1 MHQKKASLKFI
12 ESCYQLY
19 EQKMYQIAYGILRDP
34 QLAEDAVQDAFLKLM
49 RHNIYFEDA
58 ESNDSKRYMIT
69 VIKHAAIDIYHKKQ
83 REQEMIY
90 LSDKTIE
97 PESGNRSDHKI
108 NDTELKE
115 FITHLPPRY
124 QTVIQCLV
132 LKNLSVRETARELNI
147 TEVNVRKRFERAKK
161 MLKTLVK
168 GSDLYETGS

>member
-58 ESNDSKRYMIT
+58 RSDDSKRYMIT
-69 VIKHAAIDIYHKKQ
+69 VIKHSAIDIYHKKQ
-83 REQEMIY
+83 REQEIMY
-90 LSDKTIE
+90 LSDQTVE
-97 PESGNRSDHKI
+97 LENGNETNHPID
-108 NDTELKE
+108 DTELDE
-115 FITHLPPRY
+115 YIAHLPPKY
-124 QTVIQCLV
+124 QSIVQCLAV
-132 LKNLSVRETARELNI
+132 KNLSVRETAQVLGI
-147 TEVNVRKRFERAKK
+147 TEANVRKRFERAKK

-168 GSDLYETGS
+168 AFL

>member
-19 EQKMYQIAYGILRDP
+19 EQKMYQIAYSILRDP

-97 PESGNRSDHKI
+97 AGSENISDHRI
-108 NDTELKE
+108 SDTELKE

-124 QTVIQCLV
+124 QTVVQCLI

-161 MLKTLVK
+161 MLRTLVK

>member
-58 ESNDSKRYMIT
+58 RSDDSKRYMIT
-69 VIKHAAIDIYHKKQ
+69 VIKHSAIDIYHKKQ
-83 REQEMIY
+83 REQEIMY
-90 LSDKTIE
+90 LSDQTVE
-97 PESGNRSDHKI
+97 LENGNETNHPID
-108 NDTELKE
+108 DTELDE
-115 FITHLPPRY
+115 YIAHLPPKY
-124 QTVIQCLV
+124 QSIVQCLAV
-132 LKNLSVRETARELNI
+132 KNLSVRETAQVLGI
-147 TEVNVRKRFERAKK
+147 TEANVRKRFERAKK